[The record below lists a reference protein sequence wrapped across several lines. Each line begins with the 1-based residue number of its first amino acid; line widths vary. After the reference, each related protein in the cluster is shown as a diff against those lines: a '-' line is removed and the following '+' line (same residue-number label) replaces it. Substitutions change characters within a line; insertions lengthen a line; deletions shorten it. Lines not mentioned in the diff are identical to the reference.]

1 MKAKKKDRYTDL
13 QRLSI
18 LRDHFESG
26 SSRAET
32 SRKYNLGTPTL
43 INSWIERF
51 SFEELELSSTC
62 KYSQEMKKKQQT
74 DPEQVSLEARIRE
87 LEKALAYSKLETLA
101 LNTLIDIAEEQEG
114 IRIRKKSGAKQ

>member
-1 MKAKKKDRYTDL
+1 MKPKKKDRYTDP

-26 SSRAET
+26 STRAET
-32 SRKYNLGTPTL
+32 ARKYKLGTPTL

-62 KYSQEMKKKQQT
+62 KYSQEMKKKQQI
-74 DPEQVSLEARIRE
+74 DPEQASLEARVRE